1 MNRATGRTLKKN
13 KGRFYMAA
21 AAMMEEGLIN
31 AIDRTRPCRNR
42 KAWLK
47 EKFGGAEQ
55 GFYDDLFVNRKR

>member
-1 MNRATGRTLKKN
+1 MNRATGRSLRKN
-13 KGRFYMAA
+13 RGRHYLAA
-21 AAMMEEGLIN
+21 AAVMEN
-31 AIDRTRPCRNR
+31 WVVSAVDRTRPCRNR